1 MIEKMEGCIYGYH
14 LVDTTN
20 EEWRALVEKFEEK
33 EKVRCVICNATMR
46 SRFRI
51 GLLGQNILT
60 INNKVPDDV
69 VFLNRNY

>member
-46 SRFRI
+46 SR
-51 GLLGQNILT
+51 
-60 INNKVPDDV
+60 
-69 VFLNRNY
+69 